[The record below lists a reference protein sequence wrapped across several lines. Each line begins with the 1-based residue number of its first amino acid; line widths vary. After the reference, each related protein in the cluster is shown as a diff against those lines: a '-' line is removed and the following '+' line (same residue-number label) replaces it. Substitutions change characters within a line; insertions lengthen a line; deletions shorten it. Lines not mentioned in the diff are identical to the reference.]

1 MLELDPPLMAASS
14 QSSGKYCAKSA
25 AIDSGDIALATP
37 LGKDNKIALSV
48 IILFLQLQKLP

>member
-14 QSSGKYCAKSA
+14 QSSGRCCAKSA

-48 IILFLQLQKLP
+48 IILFL